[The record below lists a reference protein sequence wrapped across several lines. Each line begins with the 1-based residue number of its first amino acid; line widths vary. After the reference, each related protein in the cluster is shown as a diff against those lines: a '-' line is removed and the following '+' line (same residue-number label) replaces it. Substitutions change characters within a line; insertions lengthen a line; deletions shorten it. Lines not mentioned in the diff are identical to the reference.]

1 MSTKFCP
8 NCGAAV
14 DPDTQFC
21 QNCGAAIGFEEPTT
35 KEPQPEPTV
44 PATEEAIPP
53 PPSAPETQVVYAG
66 FWERLLGYIIDAI
79 AVGIIWAIIS
89 AVFLQYYYPPWTV
102 PFGLINWIIAFV
114 YFWAFES
121 RNGQTIGKMALKLR
135 TVDEDSLAVS
145 GLGNYFVNNLSRGV
159 WWIIADFIIGIL
171 ANSGDPKKRYRI
183 LQNLSKTVVI
193 SEKETT

>member
-1 MSTKFCP
+1 MSTNYCP

-14 DPDTQFC
+14 DSDAQFC

-35 KEPQPEPTV
+35 KEPQP
-44 PATEEAIPP
+44 P
-53 PPSAPETQVVYAG
+53 PPSAPETQIVYAG
-66 FWERLLGYIIDAI
+66 FWERLLAYIIDAVI
-79 AVGIIWAIIS
+79 IGIIWAIIS

-102 PFGLINWIIAFV
+102 PFGLINWLLAFV

-121 RNGQTIGKMALKLR
+121 RNGQTIGKIALKLR
-135 TVDEDSLAVS
+135 TVDEDSLEVS
-145 GLGNYFVNNLSRGV
+145 GIGNYFVNNLSRGV

-171 ANSGDPKKRYRI
+171 ANSGDPKKRLRI

>member
-1 MSTKFCP
+1 MSTNYCPNCGAEVEPDAKFCP
-8 NCGAAV
+8 NCS
-14 DPDTQFC
+14 
-21 QNCGAAIGFEEPTT
+21 AAIGFEEPTA
-35 KEPQPEPTV
+35 KEPPPPTV

-66 FWERLLGYIIDAI
+66 FWERLLAFIIDAI
-79 AVGIIWAIIS
+79 AVGIITAIIS

-102 PFGLINWIIAFV
+102 PFGLINWLIAFV
-114 YFWAFES
+114 YFWAFET

-145 GLGNYFVNNLSRGV
+145 GPGNYFVNNLSRGL

-171 ANSGDPKKRYRI
+171 ANSGDPKKRLRI